1 MPSVLCGLACF
12 HAPTLS
18 TAGDV
23 ALEFAA
29 SLDPLLGEDLV
40 EVYRLDRVSLDTT
53 LDAGDAVL
61 CHVPQWGFDLAA
73 LEDLHRQ
80 LEELQEERETF
91 EIQYKRMEEALMSL
105 NSSVEVAESLEARP
119 AGGDRENR
127 REVHLLRQQLAL
139 SEKKQLETK
148 CTVMALRSEFMH
160 LVNIMNESA
169 GHAPQLKSLGV
180 WDLEAAKAGVG
191 GRPGTASSRRAAHS
205 FPATAGVVVRKTS
218 NPQMAAGARR
228 SCPRA
233 TMLSVDDAAGASGRS
248 R

>member
-1 MPSVLCGLACF
+1 
-12 HAPTLS
+12 
-18 TAGDV
+18 V
-23 ALEFAA
+23 ASEFAA
-29 SLDPLLGEDLV
+29 SLHRHLRGDLV

-61 CHVPQWGFDLAA
+61 CHVPQWGFDFAA

-80 LEELQEERETF
+80 LEELQGERETF

-105 NSSVEVAESLEARP
+105 NSSVELAESLEARP
-119 AGGDRENR
+119 DGGDRENR
-127 REVHLLRQQLAL
+127 REVHLLRQKLAH

-148 CTVMALRSEFMH
+148 CTVMALRSEFMQ
-160 LVNIMNESA
+160 LVKIMNESA
-169 GHAPQLKSLGV
+169 TSSAQLKSLGV
-180 WDLEAAKAGVG
+180 WDLGSVKAGAG

-218 NPQMAAGARR
+218 NPRAPAGARR
-228 SCPRA
+228 SCPRSNVF
-233 TMLSVDDAAGASGRS
+233 SVDDAAGASGRS